1 MHCRSVGKL
10 QHHSWHHYIQRIL
23 PFSGVTILGV
33 QFLVQ
38 TVPPRI
44 VFILSV
50 FFYFPSLFMCFS
62 FSVLFTF
69 LYLIIMPVHTHKKT
83 KINK

>member
-10 QHHSWHHYIQRIL
+10 QPYSWHHYIQRIL

-33 QFLVQ
+33 QFLVE

-44 VFILSV
+44 VFILSI
-50 FFYFPSLFMCFS
+50 FFYFPSLFHV
-62 FSVLFTF
+62 VLFFCVIYISLPFNYART
-69 LYLIIMPVHTHKKT
+69 YA
-83 KINK
+83 